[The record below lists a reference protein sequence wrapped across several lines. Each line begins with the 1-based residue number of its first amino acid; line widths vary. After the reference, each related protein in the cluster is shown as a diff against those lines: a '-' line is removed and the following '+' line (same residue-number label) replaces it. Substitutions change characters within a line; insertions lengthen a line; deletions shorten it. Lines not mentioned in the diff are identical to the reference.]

1 MSLYEIGFFF
11 WEGVKAEVCRGC
23 RGKQLESGCNASL
36 FPCCALGQVDGDV
49 HPLAAGLRLAF
60 RVAGQLMHAQD
71 LL

>member
-1 MSLYEIGFFF
+1 MRLFF
-11 WEGVKAEVCRGC
+11 WEGVKAKVCRGC